1 MKKYIKIVLFTSFI
15 FVTSPVTF
23 CEFYDHRRE
32 RLSIYTKSSFI
43 SVRTLDVKSV
53 VKEEVKVEVKV
64 IEDESVTPHIATWY
78 NLHGNR
84 TASGERFHK
93 DSLTAAYNFVKLGT
107 YLKVTNISNE
117 ESVIVKVTDRM
128 GNKTANRIDLSI
140 SAFDSI
146 ANLSSGKV
154 KVIIEVIK

>member
-1 MKKYIKIVLFTSFI
+1 MKKYIRLVLFTTFI
-15 FVTSPVTF
+15 FLSSPVT
-23 CEFYDHRRE
+23 
-32 RLSIYTKSSFI
+32 SIYTKSGFSI
-43 SVRTLDVKSV
+43 RLPKVSEIKTK
-53 VKEEVKVEVKV
+53 VKEEIKVVEN
-64 IEDESVTPHIATWY
+64 ESTTHIATWY
-78 NLHGNR
+78 NLHGNK

-146 ANLSSGKV
+146 ANLSSGKA
-154 KVIIEVIK
+154 KVLIEVIK

>member
-53 VKEEVKVEVKV
+53 VKEEVKVV
-64 IEDESVTPHIATWY
+64 ESVTPHIATWY

-154 KVIIEVIK
+154 KVIIEFIK

>member
-1 MKKYIKIVLFTSFI
+1 MRKYIRLVLFTSFI
-15 FVTSPVTF
+15 SISSPVT
-23 CEFYDHRRE
+23 
-32 RLSIYTKSSFI
+32 SIYSKENFNIQSQKIPDIKTE
-43 SVRTLDVKSV
+43 VK
-53 VKEEVKVEVKV
+53 VKEEVKIVESEP
-64 IEDESVTPHIATWY
+64 ITCIATWY
-78 NLHGNR
+78 NLHGNK

-146 ANLSSGKV
+146 ANLSSGKA
-154 KVIIEVIK
+154 KVLIEVIK

>member
-1 MKKYIKIVLFTSFI
+1 MRKYIRLVLFTTFI
-15 FVTSPVTF
+15 FLSSPVT
-23 CEFYDHRRE
+23 
-32 RLSIYTKSSFI
+32 SIYTKGSFNI
-43 SVRTLDVKSV
+43 RLPKVSEIKTK
-53 VKEEVKVEVKV
+53 VKEEIKLVEN
-64 IEDESVTPHIATWY
+64 ESTTHIATWY
-78 NLHGNR
+78 NLHGNK

-128 GNKTANRIDLSI
+128 GNKSPNRIDLSI

-146 ANLSSGKV
+146 ANLSSGKA

>member
-1 MKKYIKIVLFTSFI
+1 MIKYIKLILLTSFI
-15 FVTSPVTF
+15 FVASPVT
-23 CEFYDHRRE
+23 
-32 RLSIYTKSSFI
+32 SIYNKSSFI
-43 SVRTLDVKSV
+43 TIRPDVKST
-53 VKEEVKVEVKV
+53 VKEVKV
-64 IEDESVTPHIATWY
+64 IEDESVTHIATWY

-107 YLKVTNISNE
+107 YLKVTNINNE
-117 ESVIVKVTDRM
+117 ESIVVKVTDRM
-128 GNKTANRIDLSI
+128 GNKTPNRIDLSI

-146 ANLSSGKV
+146 ASLSSGKA

>member
-1 MKKYIKIVLFTSFI
+1 MKKYIKIILFTSFI
-15 FVTSPVTF
+15 FVTSPVT
-23 CEFYDHRRE
+23 
-32 RLSIYTKSSFI
+32 SIYTKSSFI

-53 VKEEVKVEVKV
+53 VKEEVKVV
-64 IEDESVTPHIATWY
+64 ESVTPHIATWY

-128 GNKTANRIDLSI
+128 GNKTVEQICSTFLLLSNFYI
-140 SAFDSI
+140 LPLYS
-146 ANLSSGKV
+146 
-154 KVIIEVIK
+154 

>member
-1 MKKYIKIVLFTSFI
+1 MKKYIRLVLFTTFI
-15 FVTSPVTF
+15 FLSSPVT
-23 CEFYDHRRE
+23 
-32 RLSIYTKSSFI
+32 SIYTKSGFSI
-43 SVRTLDVKSV
+43 RLPKVSEIKTK
-53 VKEEVKVEVKV
+53 VKEEIKLVEN
-64 IEDESVTPHIATWY
+64 ESTTHIATWY
-78 NLHGNR
+78 NLHGNK

-146 ANLSSGKV
+146 ANLSSGKA
-154 KVIIEVIK
+154 KVLIEVIK

>member
-1 MKKYIKIVLFTSFI
+1 MRKYIRLVLFTTFI
-15 FVTSPVTF
+15 FLSSPVT
-23 CEFYDHRRE
+23 
-32 RLSIYTKSSFI
+32 SIYTKGSFNIRLPKI
-43 SVRTLDVKSV
+43 SEIKTK
-53 VKEEVKVEVKV
+53 VKEEIKLVEN
-64 IEDESVTPHIATWY
+64 ESTTHIATWY
-78 NLHGNR
+78 NLHGNK

-128 GNKTANRIDLSI
+128 GNKSANRIDLSI

-146 ANLSSGKV
+146 ANLSSGKA

>member
-1 MKKYIKIVLFTSFI
+1 MIKYIKLILLTTFI
-15 FVTSPVTF
+15 FVASPVT
-23 CEFYDHRRE
+23 
-32 RLSIYTKSSFI
+32 SIYTKSSFI
-43 SVRTLDVKSV
+43 SVKLPDVKS
-53 VKEEVKVEVKV
+53 VKEEVKVVEN
-64 IEDESVTPHIATWY
+64 ESTTHIATWY

-93 DSLTAAYNFVKLGT
+93 DSLTAAYNYVKLGT
-107 YLKVTNISNE
+107 YLKVTNINNE

-128 GNKTANRIDLSI
+128 GNKTPNRIDLSI

-154 KVIIEVIK
+154 KVMIEIIK

>member
-1 MKKYIKIVLFTSFI
+1 MRKYIRLVLFTTFI
-15 FVTSPVTF
+15 FLSSPVT
-23 CEFYDHRRE
+23 
-32 RLSIYTKSSFI
+32 SIYTKSGFSI
-43 SVRTLDVKSV
+43 RLPKVSEIKTK
-53 VKEEVKVEVKV
+53 VKEEIKVVEN
-64 IEDESVTPHIATWY
+64 ESTTHIATWY
-78 NLHGNR
+78 NLHGNK

-146 ANLSSGKV
+146 ANLSSGKA
-154 KVIIEVIK
+154 KVLIEVIK